1 MPRIRT
7 FKPQFWG
14 SPEIA
19 AMSRDAR
26 LLALGLISFAD
37 DDGRFIAGI
46 SGINGYVFQND
57 NLPSSRVMKWYGE
70 VLDTGFVHAY
80 SASGVHYGCIP
91 SWHNHQV
98 INRYT
103 PSKLPPPI
111 DVDCAV
117 RKQGGSTDV

>member
-1 MPRIRT
+1 
-7 FKPQFWG
+7 
-14 SPEIA
+14 
-19 AMSRDAR
+19 MSRDAR

-57 NLPSSRVMKWYGE
+57 NLTSSKVMKWYGE
-70 VLDTGFVHAY
+70 ILETGFVHAY
-80 SASGVHYGCIP
+80 SDSGVHYGCIP

-103 PSKLPPPI
+103 PSKLPAPL

>member
-14 SPEIA
+14 SPDIKP
-19 AMSRDAR
+19 MSRDAR

-46 SGINGYVFQND
+46 SGINGYVYPND
-57 NLPSSRVMKWYGE
+57 DLPSSKVQKWFSE
-70 VLDTGFVHAY
+70 VVETGFVHTY
-80 SASGVHYGCIP
+80 SECGVKYGCIP

-98 INRYT
+98 INPYL
-103 PSKLPPPI
+103 PSKLPAPTDI
-111 DVDCAV
+111 ECAP
-117 RKQGGSTDV
+117 RKQ

>member
-37 DDGRFIAGI
+37 DDGRFVAGI
-46 SGINGYVFQND
+46 SGINGYIFPND
-57 NLPSSRVMKWYGE
+57 DLPSGRVQKWFGE
-70 VLDTGFVHAY
+70 VVASSFVHVYAD
-80 SASGVHYGCIP
+80 SGVKYGCIP

-98 INRYT
+98 INHYLA
-103 PSKLPPPI
+103 SKLPPPCDI
-111 DVDCAV
+111 DCAV
-117 RKQGGSTDV
+117 RKA